1 MEGLIVENLEIRY
14 GALRAVDNV
23 SFRVKGGEIIGYLGP
38 NGAGKTSTLK
48 ALAGILRPTAGKI
61 LFNGKEVGDD
71 VYSYKAKVGYVPED
85 AALYPYMS
93 GYEYLL
99 FVGRLRGIEERA
111 LKRKAEAMLSLLGLE
126 NYMHLSMDG
135 YSKGMKQ
142 KVLIASALIHN
153 PEIILLDEP
162 LSGLDSFTV
171 FILKEIIKGL
181 ASRGKIIIYASHILE
196 VVERLCSRVIII
208 NRGKILA
215 DEKVEKLKELQRS
228 ASLEDVFKNLV
239 VEMDP
244 AEIAS
249 RFLKKLGEDEGA

>member
-1 MEGLIVENLEIRY
+1 MSLVVKELEIRY
-14 GALRAVDNV
+14 GPLRAVDKV
-23 SFRVKGGEIIGYLGP
+23 SFQARGGEIIGYLGP

-48 ALAGILRPTAGKI
+48 ALAGILRPTSGKI
-61 LFNGKEVGDD
+61 LFQGNEIWNNI
-71 VYSYKAKVGYVPED
+71 YSYRKRVGYVPED

-93 GYEYLL
+93 GYEYIL
-99 FVGRLRGIEERA
+99 FVGRLRGIEEGTLRKRA
-111 LKRKAEAMLSLLGLE
+111 EELLSLLGLGSA
-126 NYMHLSMDG
+126 MHLSMDT

-171 FILKEIIKGL
+171 FTVREIVKGL

-196 VVERLCSRVIII
+196 VVERLCSRVVII

-215 DEKVEKLKELQRS
+215 DEGVEKLKELKRS
-228 ASLEDVFKNLV
+228 SSLEEVFKSLV
-239 VEMDP
+239 VEKDP
-244 AEIAS
+244 RKIAS
-249 RFLKKLGEDEGA
+249 RFLMKLAEDESP

>member
-1 MEGLIVENLEIRY
+1 MALIVENLEIRY
-14 GALRAVDNV
+14 GALKAVDDV
-23 SFRVKGGEIIGYLGP
+23 SFQVEGGEIIGYLGP

-48 ALAGILRPTAGKI
+48 ALVGILRPTTGKI
-61 LFNGKEVGDD
+61 LFNGKEVWDD
-71 VYSYKAKVGYVPED
+71 VYSYKTKVGYVPED

-99 FVGRLRGIEERA
+99 FVGRLRGIEERV

-126 NYMHLSMDG
+126 NYMNLSIDT

-142 KVLIASALIHN
+142 KVLIASALIHD
-153 PEIILLDEP
+153 PDIIFLDEP

-171 FILKEIIKGL
+171 FTMREIIKKL
-181 ASRGKIIIYASHILE
+181 ASMGKIIIYASHILE
-196 VVERLCSRVIII
+196 VVEKLCSRVIII

-249 RFLKKLGEDEGA
+249 RFIMKLREDENS